1 MEFITFIASAF
12 KEKQTNCLVDRLWEN
27 ICEYKPDNRFLS
39 EYIEN
44 SYNLIISI
52 KQNGQNIW
60 TDFTVEELLMHI
72 EIWI

>member
-12 KEKQTNCLVDRLWEN
+12 KEKETNKQTVDRPWEN

-52 KQNGQNIW
+52 K
-60 TDFTVEELLMHI
+60 
-72 EIWI
+72 